1 MGMNRRQILNGARIV
16 AMVAFAGPQR
26 AMAEVSQAEI
36 WADLAKDVFK
46 GRALE
51 DGTGLVALDAPNRAE
66 DAALV
71 PVSFGVTLPAGDSRQ
86 ALRLWLIVDENPAP
100 VVGVFEIGAKSA
112 LTSLSTRIRVNQYS
126 NVHAVAELSDGKLYA
141 VAKFVK
147 AAGGCA
153 APATKRLDEAEANLG
168 QMRFRPL
175 PAPANASARTADALL
190 MIRHPNNSGLQMDQ
204 VTHLYTPAR
213 FVEELKIWQG
223 EDLIVAMEGGI
234 SISEDPNF
242 RFTYVPNGAAEIRA
256 RAVDTNGKVFEASWP
271 AGKAAI

>member
-1 MGMNRRQILNGARIV
+1 M
-16 AMVAFAGPQR
+16 
-26 AMAEVSQAEI
+26 
-36 WADLAKDVFK
+36 AKDVFK
-46 GRALE
+46 GRSLE
-51 DGTGLVALDAPNRAE
+51 DGTGVLALDAPYRAE

-71 PVSFGVTLPAGDSRQ
+71 PVTIAIALPSGDPRQ

-100 VVGVFEIGAKSA
+100 VVGLFEIGAKSG
-112 LTSLSTRIRVNQYS
+112 LTSLSTRIRVNSYS

-141 VAKFVK
+141 VVKFVK

-168 QMRFRPL
+168 QMRFRAL
-175 PAPANASARTADALL
+175 PAPANTSTRTADALL

-223 EDLIVAMEGGI
+223 DDLIVAMEGGI

-242 RFTYVPNGAAEIRA
+242 RFTYLPNGAPEIRA
-256 RAVDTNGKVFEASWP
+256 RAVDTNGKVFEAAWP
-271 AGKAAI
+271 AGKAGI